1 MTDLIRLKSVQVGL
15 HASAADV
22 ATFPGTLVP
31 VQPRERVPTLL
42 PRGRTEII
50 RDLVTVDGR
59 AVPAAFGGKDLAD
72 VTLPLEVKG
81 VNDNSGAAVSDWEAK
96 LDIGVILESFFG
108 AAAPATTGSAPTASG
123 TAGTTLTASANVV
136 QNGEVV
142 IFANTAGDVFMRR
155 VVSGGGTTSLVLD
168 RAFTGTATGT
178 IRRAAVYTPSFGK
191 AHHTHI
197 GVDVEGTQDD
207 GSEWH
212 QRLIGCAVAALRF
225 GIPDTGLVTLDVTIK
240 PTDFDQPAAAS
251 PAYAEPTAGAPIAA
265 PALFYDGANAYDA
278 TGLSLVCDNGT
289 VMRPTAA
296 GPNGVKGGV
305 HANKRAT
312 VLEGRVMLGDGTT
325 PGGELPFRSGS
336 PDLIELMGTDTDAGV
351 VRTTRDL
358 FVQVGKANG
367 RIMGIWLPAASVHY
381 TTVEAGDFVGVAFTA
396 RISGATGYVLAFG

>member
-15 HASAADV
+15 HSSPADV
-22 ATFPGTLVP
+22 SSFPGTLVP
-31 VQPRERVPTLL
+31 LQPRERAATVL
-42 PRGRTEII
+42 PRGRTEIV
-50 RDLVTVDGR
+50 RDLVTSDGR
-59 AVPAAFGGKDLAD
+59 AVAAAFGGKDLAD
-72 VTLPLEVKG
+72 ITLPLETKG
-81 VNDNSGAAVSDWEAK
+81 VNANDGSAVADWEAK

-123 TAGTTLTASANVV
+123 TAGTTLTASTNVV
-136 QNGEVV
+136 QNNEVV

-155 VVSGGGTTSLVLD
+155 VLSGGGTTSLVLD

-191 AHHTHI
+191 AHHTHV

-212 QRLIGCAVAALRF
+212 QRFIGCAVSALRF
-225 GIPDTGLVTLDVTIK
+225 GIPDTGLVTLDVTLK
-240 PTDFDQPAAAS
+240 PTDFDQPAADE

-278 TGLSLVCDNGT
+278 TGLTFVADNGT

-305 HANKRAT
+305 HANKRGA
-312 VLEGRVMLGDGTT
+312 VLEGRLMLGDGSTVT
-325 PGGELPFRSGS
+325 GELPFRSGS

-358 FVQVGKANG
+358 FLQVGKSNG
-367 RIMGIWLPAASVHY
+367 RIMGVWLPAASVHY

-396 RISGATGYVLAFG
+396 RISGATGFVLAFG